1 MKKIEL
7 YVNTCNDCPYCQYD
21 GNYGISYDSGY
32 DCSHNNGGRIIDDY
46 HWNNTN
52 NPKRLNLT
60 HERIPIPDWCPLQD
74 VGRKEK
80 LEKILTKI
88 KEEVK

>member
-1 MKKIEL
+1 MKKIET
-7 YVNTCNDCPYCQYD
+7 YVKTCSECPYCHYD
-21 GNYGISYDSGY
+21 SDYGRSYDSGY
-32 DCSHNNGGRIIDDY
+32 DCTHNDSGGRIIDDY
-46 HWNNTN
+46 SWNNTN

-60 HERIPIPDWCPLQD
+60 HKGIPIPSWCPLPD

-88 KEEVK
+88 KGGN